1 MCRIVGIMKLI
12 LLPFIAS
19 LAQEI
24 DAATPGVIQLF
35 PAGEFRARDGRPT
48 ECAAWVMTREI
59 AERLIAAA
67 DARETPYVLDYEH
80 QTLRAAK
87 NGQPAPAA
95 AFFKK
100 LEWREG
106 VGLFAIDV
114 EWTAAAAE
122 MVAAKAYRFISPVFS
137 FNKDGHVLEIL
148 HAALTNTP
156 AVDGMEDVML
166 AAASMLTAHLTTN
179 TTEGNTEMDEEFLN
193 ELLSNLRWMLNLP
206 TASTKEEIQAELQKI
221 INMITNGQGTA
232 AASVNLTE
240 ILTQHGQQ
248 AQIIADL
255 TAQVTSPDP
264 AKWVS
269 VNVMASAIQQAV
281 DKASTGNLAA
291 LATQEAETLITAAL
305 SDGRLLPAQ
314 EAWATALA
322 KSDPASLKAFVE
334 KAPPIAA
341 LTTSQTKGIP
351 PEGAPAPAVAGEGDE
366 IDPAI
371 CSLMGTDPDDVAKFS
386 K

>member
-1 MCRIVGIMKLI
+1 MKLK
-12 LLPFIAS
+12 LLPYIAS
-19 LAQEI
+19 LTQEI

-48 ECAAWVMTREI
+48 ECAAWVMNREI

-67 DARETPYVLDYEH
+67 DSRETPYVLDYEH

-106 VGLFAIDV
+106 VGLFAVDV

-122 MVAAKAYRFISPVFS
+122 MVAAKEYRFISPVFPYDS
-137 FNKDGHVLEIL
+137 TGQVLDIL
-148 HAALTNTP
+148 NAALTNTP
-156 AVDGMEDVML
+156 ALDGMDEVLL
-166 AAASMLTAHLTTN
+166 AAASLMTTN
-179 TTEGNTEMDEEFLN
+179 LTTEGNTEMDEEFLN
-193 ELLSNLRWMLNLP
+193 DLLSNLRWMLNLP

-221 INMITNGQGTA
+221 INLITNGQGTA

-240 ILTQHGQQ
+240 ILTEHGQQ
-248 AQIIADL
+248 SQTIADL

-269 VNVMASAIQQAV
+269 VDVMSSAVQQAAE
-281 DKASTGNLAA
+281 KASTGNLAA
-291 LATQEAETLITAAL
+291 LATQEAETMIIAAL
-305 SDGRLLPAQ
+305 GDGRLLPAQ
-314 EAWATALA
+314 EGWAKALA

-334 KAPPIAA
+334 KAPKIAA
-341 LTTSQTKGIP
+341 LTATQTGGQP
-351 PEGAPAPAVAGEGDE
+351 PVGAPAPAVSGEGDE

-371 CSLMGTDPDDVAKFS
+371 CSLMGVDPEDVAKFS